1 MLKRKN
7 IKAPMII
14 TVIMIS
20 AAIMFFDDALVFI
33 YIRQKYPRAVGA
45 GVFVILL
52 LLLSGIRGGEE
63 GEGCE
68 VGFELEFVVFGVYFD
83 LDVLVLVGEVV
94 AFWG

>member
-1 MLKRKN
+1 MKRKN
-7 IKAPMII
+7 KNVHTII
-14 TVIMIS
+14 TEIMIS
-20 AAIMFFDDALVFI
+20 TTIMFFDDALVFI

-52 LLLSGIRGGEE
+52 LLLSGIRSGEE
-63 GEGCE
+63 GDGCE
-68 VGFELEFVVFGVYFD
+68 VGFDLELVVFGVYFD